1 MTFKWQW
8 KNEIS
13 YAGSGAI
20 AWNWMENQAHKL
32 QRIPF
37 SSLKLM
43 RYEITALKAF
53 LEKLQ

>member
-8 KNEIS
+8 KNDIS